1 MKNLSLLLVLL
12 FFFSLNA
19 YSQVT
24 NLKVNG
30 SSSNFT
36 TVSGDQFGW
45 SYDVPNAG
53 DTTLVVIWIDTDQ
66 NGILNPSVDVVWT
79 FFNQIDGD
87 PNGQGGP
94 PDIDGAVD
102 GHVSFQQN
110 LGLAPAHYIITF
122 NNHDNL
128 QSIGGT
134 ITNLASPTFTI
145 SGTVTVPN
153 GFIKANIMISLEGK
167 GNNGPKGFWNA
178 LTNANGDFSIQMNSD
193 TSGNPHSLRTNNNT
207 VFGSA
212 IVTPQ
217 EYSIV
222 ITPGTSSYTDNN
234 FTVTASSA
242 SINGTVR
249 DEFGKPIIT
258 EVQVNTSPGNFS
270 RRIPTDQLGVFH
282 VGFLSSELPMSNLFV
297 GSGLSENNQ
306 TDTTYVTGFFGVT
319 SLKSGDAVNHD
330 ITIFK
335 TNSTIS
341 GRVTIEGNSPMMN
354 LQLICM
360 NSDTGFVFTYTDV
373 NGYYVAHVSNKIY
386 NYHLGPMS
394 GTLPP
399 QYVTSNIQVHPGQTN
414 ADLNITLSD
423 VKSDNSNMPQAFN
436 LSQNYPNPFNP
447 STSISYQLPSD
458 AFVTLK
464 IFNVLGNEVK
474 TLTNGFTQAG
484 SHQVQFNANE
494 LSSGVYFYTIQAN
507 SLNSKQ
513 SFQSTKKMILM
524 K

>member
-1 MKNLSLLLVLL
+1 MKNLSLLFLLL
-12 FFFSLNA
+12 FFFSLTA

-36 TVSGDQFGW
+36 MASGDLFGW
-45 SYDVPNAG
+45 SFDVPYAG
-53 DTTLVVIWIDTDQ
+53 DTTLVVIWIDADQ
-66 NGILNPSVDVVWT
+66 NGILHPSVDVVWT

-94 PDIDGAVD
+94 PDVDGVAD

-110 LGLAPAHYIITF
+110 LGLAPAHYIMTF
-122 NNHDNL
+122 KNHDNV
-128 QSIGGT
+128 QSLAGT

-153 GFIKANIMISLEGK
+153 GFSKANIVISLESK
-167 GNNGPKGFWNA
+167 GDNGSKGFWNA
-178 LTNANGDFSIQMNSD
+178 ITDVNGNFSIQTNSD
-193 TSGNPHSLRTNNNT
+193 TSGNPHSVRPNNIT

-212 IVTPQ
+212 LIFP
-217 EYSIV
+217 EGYSIV
-222 ITPGTSSYTDNN
+222 LTPGTTSYTGNN

-249 DEFGKPIIT
+249 DEFGKPVIT
-258 EVQVNTSPGNFS
+258 EVQANTTNSNFS
-270 RRIPTDQLGVFH
+270 RRIPTDQNGVFH
-282 VGFLSSELPMSNLFV
+282 VGFLSSELPMSNVYV
-297 GSGLSENNQ
+297 GSSLTSDQNN
-306 TDTTYVTGFFGVT
+306 TDYVTGFFGVT
-319 SLKSGDAVNHD
+319 SLNPGDAVNHD

-341 GRVTIEGNSPMMN
+341 GRVTFEGNSPNMN
-354 LQLICM
+354 IQLICM
-360 NSDTGFVFTYTDV
+360 NTDTGFVFAYTDM

-386 NYHLGPMS
+386 NYSIGIQQNN
-394 GTLPP
+394 LPP
-399 QYVTSNIQVHPGQTN
+399 GYVSSSIDVHPGQTN
-414 ADLNITLSD
+414 ANLNITMSD
-423 VKSDNSNMPQAFN
+423 VKSDNSNTPNAFN

-474 TLTNGFTQAG
+474 ILENGFTQAG

-507 SLNSKQ
+507 SLNGKQ